1 VNIFLGDRIRMIRGE
16 TDIEGRVDGI
26 KLKHGEIER
35 VSIEH
40 LDNWLF
46 MADGWRFVQEI
57 DEISE
62 EDDA

>member
-1 VNIFLGDRIRMIRGE
+1 MNIFLGDRIRMIRGE